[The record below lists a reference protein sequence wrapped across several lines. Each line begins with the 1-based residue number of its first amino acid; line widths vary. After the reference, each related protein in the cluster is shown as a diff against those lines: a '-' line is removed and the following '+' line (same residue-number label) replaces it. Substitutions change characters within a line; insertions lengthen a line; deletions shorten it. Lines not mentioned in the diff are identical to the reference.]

1 MKTIDSS
8 LLVIKN
14 RAIALMLQLLERLGY
29 PVSLRD
35 LIISMPAFRTSELP
49 SYKSIAVGD
58 ITNWSDWGGYPLTD
72 KITNRSLNPHAEI
85 LGRAM
90 HSGHYKCSIRTV
102 PAMQK
107 LTLINEIPSWECEI
121 QEVEGI
127 SNSKS
132 DIYSFETLDQMVA
145 TNSKKMITPVSDEK
159 LRENL
164 EWQEIRI
171 IHAKYAGDHFEK
183 FSWDDRVFLINSGG
197 SHHFAAARYI
207 ASRIKENIQLEGRLV
222 THTLNADAVQEL
234 RAEFEIFLISK
245 SCAVQACEFQR
256 YFLMNKQFSPFLQR
270 YFLIIT
276 EVICNQIKK
285 YRGIFKS
292 NRKSTHQTLVKQR
305 ALLPLLAKHIPVKL
319 FGLNIP
325 FESKSGVS
333 NLNTYLRIQ
342 QRLYFDSIFNW
353 AAIACRVLGRYVSNQ
368 AVINGY
374 IFYKKVLGNCGA
386 FQNAIQ
392 SNIVHREPFT
402 GVSQ

>member
-1 MKTIDSS
+1 MKTFDSS

-35 LIISMPAFRTSELP
+35 LIISMPAFRASELP

-85 LGRAM
+85 LGRVM
-90 HSGHYKCSIRTV
+90 HSGLYKSSMRTV

-245 SCAVQACEFQR
+245 SCAVQAAFVKIMRSLQATYYLHNMPRPYNEDF
-256 YFLMNKQFSPFLQR
+256 YALFLPKSERVSSTVAKTL
-270 YFLIIT
+270 T
-276 EVICNQIKK
+276 EANM
-285 YRGIFKS
+285 F
-292 NRKSTHQTLVKQR
+292 
-305 ALLPLLAKHIPVKL
+305 
-319 FGLNIP
+319 NIG
-325 FESKSGVS
+325 EHLTSLCLDQSD
-333 NLNTYLRIQ
+333 L
-342 QRLYFDSIFNW
+342 
-353 AAIACRVLGRYVSNQ
+353 
-368 AVINGY
+368 
-374 IFYKKVLGNCGA
+374 
-386 FQNAIQ
+386 
-392 SNIVHREPFT
+392 SNIKNDKTNLHSFGRRP
-402 GVSQ
+402 